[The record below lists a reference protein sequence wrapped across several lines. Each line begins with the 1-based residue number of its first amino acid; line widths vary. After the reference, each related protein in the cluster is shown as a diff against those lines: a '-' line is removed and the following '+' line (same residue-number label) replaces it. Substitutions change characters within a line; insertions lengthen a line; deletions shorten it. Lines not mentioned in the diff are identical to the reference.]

1 MNLQQALRT
10 IARVIVFSSVVENV
24 IEAMVDALV
33 VLDVEGRITLT
44 NTAMAQITGYSLD
57 ELRGFSITKL
67 LVDDSSGLRTVVR
80 RRIEE
85 GDVLRRE
92 ESWLIAKSGEKIP
105 VSVTG
110 SPVLNA
116 EGGLQGIV
124 LVARDIREIR
134 RLLTEKEEEIVRRQK
149 AEDELRAVN
158 ASIEEQLESTRTQL
172 LLAERRSTLGTLA
185 GGVGHELRNIAQIQI
200 AAVDELQIALA
211 SDKDIRQMA
220 RNIVDDLE
228 RVGDHITAHGN
239 RLMQLARPG
248 PDRVAP
254 IDLANIV
261 RDAVAML
268 KGAGKLRKLKTVL
281 ELGDGILVSVNRVR
295 IEQILVN
302 LIVNAV
308 DAIGDSHGTIT
319 IRVSPSNDN
328 TRVRC
333 DVIDTGSG
341 IAPEQLTKVFEPFFT
356 TKAPDRGTGLGLP
369 VAREIVASYG
379 GTLSVT
385 SKLGK
390 GTTFTFD
397 LPAS

>member
-1 MNLQQALRT
+1 M
-10 IARVIVFSSVVENV
+10 IVFSLVVENV

-33 VLDVEGRITLT
+33 VVDVEGRITLA
-44 NTAMAQITGYSLD
+44 NTALARITGYSLE
-57 ELRGFSITKL
+57 ELRDFSITKL

-85 GDVLRRE
+85 GEHLRRE
-92 ESWLIAKSGEKIP
+92 QSWLISKSGEKIP

-110 SPVLNA
+110 SPVLNP

-124 LVARDIREIR
+124 LVARDIRDLQ
-134 RLLTEKEEEIVRRQK
+134 RLLTEKEEEIVRRQR

-158 ASIEEQLESTRTQL
+158 ASIEEQLDSTRTQL

-200 AAVDELQIALA
+200 AAVDELQIGLA
-211 SDKDIRQMA
+211 SGKDITQLA
-220 RNIVDDLE
+220 RTVVDDLE
-228 RVGDHITAHGN
+228 RVADHITTHGN

-248 PDRVAP
+248 PDHVAP
-254 IDLANIV
+254 TDLAGIV

-268 KGAGKLRKLKTVL
+268 KGAGKLRKQKVAL
-281 ELGDGILVSVNRVR
+281 ELGDAILVSVNRVR

-308 DAIGDSHGTIT
+308 DAIGDSCGAIT
-319 IRVSPSNDN
+319 IRVHSDT

-333 DVIDTGSG
+333 DVIDNGPG
-341 IAPEQLTKVFEPFFT
+341 IPPEQLEKVFEPFFT
-356 TKAPDRGTGLGLP
+356 TKPPERGTGLGLP

-385 SKLGK
+385 STVGT

-397 LPAS
+397 LPR